1 MDQPAGHRHIVH
13 HLGLLPGHGVS
24 AHHGRMAGPQG
35 RHHGDRGGGVVRGHL
50 GGACAAGKL
59 AAEAMKLL
67 VTGVSHKTAPV
78 EIREC
83 LAFPEPALPEAL
95 QSLKSRAGV
104 SEACFLPPCT
114 RVEIPVPRDDPVAPR
129 ALVDEFLRE
138 SRMVAPASIEPYLYR
153 HEGQNAIH
161 HLFRVASSL
170 DSMVVGEPQILG
182 QLKTAY
188 GIAKTQGAL
197 CGSLEGL
204 LERAFSVAKRVRS
217 ETGIGQMAVSVSY
230 AAVELARKI
239 FGSLNNRT
247 VMIAGAGKMS
257 ELAARHLR
265 RSGAAHVF
273 VTNRTH
279 ERAIE
284 MARLFQG
291 TPVEYTRFVAMLP
304 EVDILIAS
312 SGAPHYILHK
322 DEMQRVISAR
332 RNMPMFLIDIA
343 VPRNIE
349 PSVNDIDNVFLYDID
364 DLQEVVNANLRE
376 RLKAA
381 ERAESLVAE
390 EVEHTLARLKV
401 VEVTP
406 TIVGLQ
412 EQLEQIRAGEIEK
425 ARRKYG
431 PFTPEQEQ
439 AIEALTRGIVNKIA
453 HGPISEIRNHAGHPD
468 GAHVIAAIRKAF
480 HLQD

>member
-1 MDQPAGHRHIVH
+1 
-13 HLGLLPGHGVS
+13 
-24 AHHGRMAGPQG
+24 
-35 RHHGDRGGGVVRGHL
+35 
-50 GGACAAGKL
+50 
-59 AAEAMKLL
+59 MKLL

-78 EIREC
+78 EVREC
-83 LAFPEPALPEAL
+83 LAFPEPALPAAL
-95 QSLKSRAGV
+95 QALKSRAGV
-104 SEACFLPPCT
+104 SEACILSTCN
-114 RVEIPVPRDDPVAPR
+114 RVEITVTTDDPVDPQ

-138 SRMVAPASIEPYLYR
+138 SRLVAPASVEPYLYR

-182 QLKTAY
+182 QLKNAY
-188 GIAKTQGAL
+188 GIAKTQGTL
-197 CGSLEGL
+197 YGWLEGL

-217 ETGIGQMAVSVSY
+217 ETGVGQMAVSVSY

-265 RSGAAHVF
+265 RSGATHVF

-279 ERAIE
+279 ERAVE
-284 MARLFQG
+284 MAKLFQG

-322 DEMQRVISAR
+322 DEMQRVIAAR
-332 RNMPMFLIDIA
+332 RNRPIFLIDIA

-349 PSVNDIDNVFLYDID
+349 PSVNDLDNVFLYDID

-376 RLKAA
+376 RLREA
-381 ERAESLVAE
+381 ERAEEIVKQ
-390 EVEHTLARLKV
+390 EVEHMMARLKV
-401 VEVTP
+401 QEIAP
-406 TIVGLQ
+406 TIVCLQ
-412 EQLEQIRAGEIEK
+412 EELERIRQQEIDK
-425 ARRKYG
+425 VRRKFG
-431 PFTPEQEQ
+431 PVTHEQE
-439 AIEALTRGIVNKIA
+439 EAWEMLTRGIINKVA
-453 HGPISEIRNHAGHPD
+453 HGPIAELRLQAGRPD
-468 GAHVIAAIRKAF
+468 GAPAIAAIRKAF
-480 HLQD
+480 HLHE

>member
-1 MDQPAGHRHIVH
+1 
-13 HLGLLPGHGVS
+13 
-24 AHHGRMAGPQG
+24 
-35 RHHGDRGGGVVRGHL
+35 
-50 GGACAAGKL
+50 
-59 AAEAMKLL
+59 MKLL

-78 EIREC
+78 EVREC
-83 LAFPEPALPEAL
+83 LAFRDEALPAALADLKRREGVAEAL
-95 QSLKSRAGV
+95 ILST
-104 SEACFLPPCT
+104 CN
-114 RVEIPVPRDDPVAPR
+114 RVEVTVTTEDGADPR
-129 ALVDEFLRE
+129 AIVDSFLADHKAV
-138 SRMVAPASIEPYLYR
+138 SPDTIGPHLYR
-153 HEGQNAIH
+153 HEGRDAIH

-182 QLKTAY
+182 QLKAAY
-188 GIAKTQGAL
+188 AAAKDSGAV
-197 CGSLEGL
+197 CGWLEGL
-204 LERAFSVAKRVRS
+204 LTRAFSVAKRVRS

-239 FGSLNNRT
+239 FGSLANRT

-265 RSGAAHVF
+265 SSGASHVF

-284 MARLFQG
+284 MAALFQG

-322 DEMQRVISAR
+322 DEMQRVIAAR
-332 RNMPMFLIDIA
+332 RNRPMFLIDIA

-349 PSVNDIDNVFLYDID
+349 PAVNEIDNVFLYDID

-376 RLKAA
+376 RMKAA

-390 EVEHTLARLKV
+390 EVERTMARLKV
-401 VEVTP
+401 AEVTP

-431 PFTPEQEQ
+431 PFTPEQER
-439 AIEALTRGIVNKIA
+439 AIEALTHGIVNKIA
-453 HGPISEIRNHAGHPD
+453 HGPISEIRSHAGHPD